1 MVTGAQTGGLETGV
15 SWEDCCQSAGP
26 AHVPGEGV
34 AASQA
39 KDGQCHAGRQLLPG
53 ASDSFKRQIS
63 VRRHPFFKC
72 WLKLFFFFFLNTHCE
87 QKEERKERTKK
98 KTGRN

>member
-72 WLKLFFFFFLNTHCE
+72 WLKLFFFFFFKYAL
-87 QKEERKERTKK
+87 
-98 KTGRN
+98 